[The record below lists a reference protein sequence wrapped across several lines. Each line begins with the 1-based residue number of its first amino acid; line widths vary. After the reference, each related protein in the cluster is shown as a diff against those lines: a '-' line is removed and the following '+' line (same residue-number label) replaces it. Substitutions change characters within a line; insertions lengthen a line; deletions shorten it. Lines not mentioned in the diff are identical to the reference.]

1 MRFEELLER
10 WQRGRLSHDEAAAAL
25 GVSERT
31 LRRWRHRYEEDGAD
45 GLVDR
50 RVGQAS
56 PKRAPLDELERMQA
70 LYQQHYQGF
79 TIKHFH
85 EKLEQ
90 RHGYTLGYT
99 TTRLYLQKT
108 GTVSPAPRRGAHR
121 RKRPRR
127 PMRGLMLHQD
137 GSKHVWLAGRPALDL
152 VITMDDATSELY
164 SAVLVDE
171 EGTLSSLRGLVEVI
185 ERHGLFMELY
195 TDRGSHY
202 FFTPEAGGKVSKTQL
217 TQVGRAL
224 KQLGIGHIPAYSPEA
239 RGRCERAFRTLQDRL
254 PKELALAGITTI
266 EAANRFLREVYLPEH
281 NRTFAIAPEEP
292 AARSWW
298 SPRRSGATS
307 SRSRR
312 SASSATTTASPGAAA
327 SCRSRPRHCA
337 RTWCAPGSG
346 STTIPTAPSP
356 SSKGPSGWPASRR
369 PHLRRPRTW
378 PRDHRDAASPVD
390 LVDNAARCPQPHR
403 AHNSGQLMRY
413 LLRTKQRARY
423 SPGGLRMAPGPKTA
437 QPRAGAEGFSG
448 GMVQQIR
455 AFGRCCGAPSGSR

>member
-50 RVGQAS
+50 RVGQPS
-56 PKRAPLDELERMQA
+56 PRRAPEDELERMQA

-127 PMRGLMLHQD
+127 PMRGMMLHQD
-137 GSKHVWLAGRPALDL
+137 GSKHVWLAGQPALDL
-152 VITMDDATSELY
+152 IITMDDATSELY

-254 PKELALAGITTI
+254 PK
-266 EAANRFLREVYLPEH
+266 
-281 NRTFAIAPEEP
+281 
-292 AARSWW
+292 
-298 SPRRSGATS
+298 
-307 SRSRR
+307 
-312 SASSATTTASPGAAA
+312 
-327 SCRSRPRHCA
+327 
-337 RTWCAPGSG
+337 
-346 STTIPTAPSP
+346 
-356 SSKGPSGWPASRR
+356 
-369 PHLRRPRTW
+369 
-378 PRDHRDAASPVD
+378 
-390 LVDNAARCPQPHR
+390 
-403 AHNSGQLMRY
+403 
-413 LLRTKQRARY
+413 
-423 SPGGLRMAPGPKTA
+423 
-437 QPRAGAEGFSG
+437 
-448 GMVQQIR
+448 
-455 AFGRCCGAPSGSR
+455 

>member
-10 WQRGRLSHDEAAAAL
+10 WERGSLSHAEAAAAL

-31 LRRWRHRYEEDGAD
+31 LRRWRQRYEEEGAD

-56 PKRAPLDELERMQA
+56 PRRAPEDELERMRA
-70 LYQQHYQGF
+70 LYQQDYPGF

-90 RHGYTLGYT
+90 RHGYKLGYT

-108 GTVSPAPRRGAHR
+108 GAVPPAPRRGAHR

-127 PMRGLMLHQD
+127 PMRGMLLHQD
-137 GSKHVWLAGRPALDL
+137 GSKHAWLAGQPALDL
-152 VITMDDATSELY
+152 IVTMDDATSEIY
-164 SAVLVDE
+164 SAFLVDE
-171 EGTLSSLRGLVEVI
+171 EGTLSSFRGLVEVI

-254 PKELALAGITTI
+254 PKELALAGITTV

-281 NRTFAIAPEEP
+281 NRTFAVAPEEP
-292 AARSWW
+292 ASAFVVVPEALWRDVLAIQEDRRVGNDNCVAWRGRSLQ
-298 SPRRSGATS
+298 
-307 SRSRR
+307 
-312 SASSATTTASPGAAA
+312 
-327 SCRSRPRHCA
+327 
-337 RTWCAPGSG
+337 
-346 STTIPTAPSP
+346 IPPTPL
-356 SSKGPSGWPASRR
+356 R
-369 PHLRRPRTW
+369 PHLVRATVRVHDYPDGTVAIFKGPRRLASFP
-378 PRDHRDAASPVD
+378 PAAPAIAEN
-390 LVDNAARCPQPHR
+390 LAA
-403 AHNSGQLMRY
+403 
-413 LLRTKQRARY
+413 
-423 SPGGLRMAPGPKTA
+423 
-437 QPRAGAEGFSG
+437 
-448 GMVQQIR
+448 
-455 AFGRCCGAPSGSR
+455 